1 MTTGAEN
8 DLSLAKPPGLLRRLA
23 AIFYDSLLLA
33 ALLVVASALITL
45 PVGFILGKQAAEGL
59 GENPLFLFWLDLIP
73 LLFFSWFWRR
83 GGQTIGMRAWG
94 LKLVSRD
101 GGPVTVGRT
110 VLRFFAALLSW
121 AACGLGFLWILV
133 DPERLAWHDRLSGTR
148 LVHAAQHPETEGQHG
163 EGGEGRGKKRI

>member
-1 MTTGAEN
+1 MTTGTEN
-8 DLSLAKPPGLLRRLA
+8 DLSHAESPGLLRRLA

-45 PVGFILGKQAAEGL
+45 PVGILIGEQAAKNL
-59 GENPLFLFWLDLIP
+59 GDNPLFLIWLDLIP

-83 GGQTIGMRAWG
+83 GGQTVGMRAWG

-101 GGPVTVGRT
+101 GRPVTVGRT

-121 AACGLGFLWILV
+121 TACGLGFLWILV

-148 LVHAAQHPETEGQHG
+148 LVVLP
-163 EGGEGRGKKRI
+163 RN